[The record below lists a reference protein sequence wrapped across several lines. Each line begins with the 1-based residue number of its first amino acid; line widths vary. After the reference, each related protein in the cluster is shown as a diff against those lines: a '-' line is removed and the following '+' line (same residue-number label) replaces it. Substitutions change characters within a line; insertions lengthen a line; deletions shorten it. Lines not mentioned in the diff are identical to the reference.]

1 MNIAEII
8 KEITVQDEF
17 FDTLNC
23 QSELL
28 AGIWLDKPNSYI
40 INSMSRGEDIYKARI
55 LRLSYKLIFIV
66 L

>member
-28 AGIWLDKPNSYI
+28 AGIWLDKPNNYI
-40 INSMSRGEDIYKARI
+40 INSMSRGEDIYKA
-55 LRLSYKLIFIV
+55 
-66 L
+66 